1 MRASA
6 CEAKI
11 SNIYFATWSVT
22 SPPDTFARK
31 RFASTKVISLV
42 SLPLID
48 NTESPNL
55 RFAFSARL
63 FSFTYDGINVLMN
76 YKQVLSG
83 GWRAPGALS
92 NVQTF
97 GIFGDAWNFMANLK
111 RLETLEIAT
120 FNLRSHVVIK
130 VASGKFDFGAIQVA
144 SITQK
149 SRPATHKTLQQF
161 LTPLKP

>member
-76 YKQVLSG
+76 YKQVSSG
-83 GWRAPGALS
+83 VGRAPGALS
-92 NVQTF
+92 NAQTF
-97 GIFGDAWNFMANLK
+97 GIFGDAWHFMANLK
-111 RLETLEIAT
+111 RLKSLQIAA
-120 FNLRSHVVIK
+120 FNL
-130 VASGKFDFGAIQVA
+130 
-144 SITQK
+144 K
-149 SRPATHKTLQQF
+149 SLKWPVENLILEPFRVKALLKNHALQPTERF
-161 LTPLKP
+161 SNFRHH

>member
-1 MRASA
+1 MRTCAY
-6 CEAKI
+6 EAKI

-63 FSFTYDGINVLMN
+63 FSFTYDGTNVLMN

-83 GWRAPGALS
+83 VGRAPGALS
-92 NVQTF
+92 NAQTF

-111 RLETLEIAT
+111 RLKALRIAT
-120 FNLRSHVVIK
+120 FNHLVH
-130 VASGKFDFGAIQVA
+130 
-144 SITQK
+144 
-149 SRPATHKTLQQF
+149 LQC
-161 LTPLKP
+161 LKWPVENLILEPFRVKALLKNHALQPTERFSNFWHH